1 MGKIGSSDIAYH
13 YIGNTLCPKVYRGS
27 NLIFEAS
34 TTTTTFDYFYETIDL
49 LHIPHVK
56 NDIYGLHY
64 DLIGTTDTTD
74 ETTSSAYTFEKDNIY
89 SWFN

>member
-1 MGKIGSSDIAYH
+1 MPPIYLGDTVVSVFKGEEQLSKIA
-13 YIGNTLCPKVYRGS
+13 IGNSIIEIYTPTS
-27 NLIFEAS
+27 S
-34 TTTTTFDYFYETIDL
+34 FDYFYETIDL

-64 DLIGTTDTTD
+64 DLIGTTD
-74 ETTSSAYTFEKDNIY
+74 ETISTAYTFEKDNIY